1 MKIKP
6 SSIAMAVL
14 GLSVALPASA
24 ALVTTTSKSVFD
36 TQIGSL
42 GYTAQV
48 TGFDAATPPFA
59 IANGGSYDGI
69 QFNVNT
75 SHALDTLTG
84 FQIRDGSTTTS
95 AGNHLGGVY
104 DTFQTAGSF
113 YSGDVVD
120 LVFGQV
126 SALGLY
132 IISSGTPQ
140 DGQVS
145 LSIAGSTA
153 SLSNADRETLVS
165 PAYAFFMGIYDN
177 AGATFTSA
185 RLASTD
191 ASGNIGAFSFYVDDI
206 VRATGEAPVPGTLLL
221 MLSAVL
227 GLAVVRRPSVR

>member
-6 SSIAMAVL
+6 ASIAIAM
-14 GLSVALPASA
+14 LSLSIGLPASA
-24 ALVTTTSKSVFD
+24 ALLTTTNKSVFD
-36 TQIGSL
+36 TQIGLL

-48 TGFDAATPPFA
+48 TGFDGPTPPIA

-84 FQIRDGSTTTS
+84 FQISNGSTTTS
-95 AGNHLGGVY
+95 AGNRVGGVY
-104 DTFQTAGSF
+104 QSFQTAGSF
-113 YSGDVVD
+113 YSGDIID
-120 LVFGQV
+120 LVFGEV
-126 SALGLY
+126 SAFGLY

-140 DGQVS
+140 DAQVS
-145 LSIAGSTA
+145 LTISGSTA
-153 SLSNADRETLVS
+153 SLSNANREILVS
-165 PAYAFFMGIYDN
+165 PTYAFFMGIYDN

-191 ASGNIGAFSFYVDDI
+191 GLGGSGAFNFYVDDI